1 MKVLVACEYSGI
13 VRDEFLRKGHDA
25 ISCDLLDTETKR
37 ITGLNYLGGHYKG
50 DVKDIIN
57 DGWDLLIAFPP
68 CTYLTVSGNRWFYHP
83 EDKHLPY
90 EKRRPHPLHPKRR
103 ELQEEALDFIRL
115 LMDAPIDK
123 IAIENPIGVISSK
136 IRKPDQII
144 QPYEYGHAT
153 SKSTCLWLKNLP
165 LLQPTNIVDP
175 EWIQVS
181 GGQRMSRF
189 HYDSYSLPKEERS
202 KIRSK
207 TFLGVAK
214 AMANQWGRYD
224 R

>member
-1 MKVLVACEYSGI
+1 MRVLVACEYSGI
-13 VRDEFLRKGHDA
+13 VRDEFLKLGHDA
-25 ISCDLLDTETKR
+25 VSCDLLDSESDF
-37 ITGLNYLGGHYKG
+37 GEHYKG
-50 DVKDIIN
+50 NVLDIIN
-57 DGWDLLIAFPP
+57 DGWDMMIAFPP

-83 EDKHLPY
+83 EDKNLPY
-90 EKRRPHPLHPKRR
+90 EDRRPHPLHPKRR
-103 ELQEEALDFIRL
+103 ELQEEALEFIRF
-115 LMDAPIDK
+115 LMDAPINK
-123 IAIENPIGVISSK
+123 IAIENPIGVISTK

-153 SKSTCLWLKNLP
+153 SKSTCLWLKNLH